1 MSNLVTKWNFFPISD
16 ANDENLENQSSDI
29 DDVST
34 IVVEQDSEL
43 IEMQPLSPGTQEIS
57 WNNAGPLVA
66 RGLVSICSMGSA
78 DPINFERIVLEPINF
93 WENSIEIQH
102 FNINRP

>member
-1 MSNLVTKWNFFPISD
+1 MKLLFLLPISD
-16 ANDENLENQSSDI
+16 AIDENLENQSSDI

-57 WNNAGPLVA
+57 
-66 RGLVSICSMGSA
+66 
-78 DPINFERIVLEPINF
+78 
-93 WENSIEIQH
+93 
-102 FNINRP
+102 